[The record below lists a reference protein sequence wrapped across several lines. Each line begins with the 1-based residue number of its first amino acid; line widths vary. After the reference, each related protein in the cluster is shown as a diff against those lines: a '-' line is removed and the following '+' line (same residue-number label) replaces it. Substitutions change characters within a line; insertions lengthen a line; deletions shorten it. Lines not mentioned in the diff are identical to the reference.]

1 MDDLKFSHDYDK
13 LDSLKKG
20 ETITTIRKN
29 NYFQTRDKVK
39 VMQNGS
45 FLCYAQLLTIDKI
58 IIRTISTET
67 LIKDTA
73 PHAKTRKEALELLNS
88 FYPKKP
94 LHEGSFVFLYHLRRI
109 LAKDVIV
116 KITLQQSNI
125 SEEDIPES
133 LAEYYVRK
141 DLEGGLLEDG

>member
-13 LDSLKKG
+13 LDSLKSG

-29 NYFQTRDKVK
+29 NYFQTRDKVR

-58 IIRTISTET
+58 ILRTISTET

-73 PHAKTRKEALELLNS
+73 PHAKTRKEALDLLNS

-94 LHEGSFVFLYHLRRI
+94 LHEGFLVFLYQLRKI
-109 LAKDVIV
+109 HVKDVIV
-116 KITLQQSNI
+116 TITK
-125 SEEDIPES
+125 
-133 LAEYYVRK
+133 R
-141 DLEGGLLEDG
+141 EGGLLEDG

>member
-1 MDDLKFSHDYDK
+1 MDKLKFSHDYDK
-13 LDSLKKG
+13 LDSIQKG

-29 NYFQTRDKVK
+29 NSFRTRDKVK

-58 IIRTISTET
+58 IIRNISTET

-94 LHEGSFVFLYHLRRI
+94 LHEGSLVFLYQLRKI
-109 LAKDVIV
+109 SEKDVIV
-116 KITLQQSNI
+116 NL
-125 SEEDIPES
+125 
-133 LAEYYVRK
+133 
-141 DLEGGLLEDG
+141 GGMK